1 MAHLSPRLKVVII
14 SILTILGILWVGLYF
29 YWASHYQ
36 NRIYPGVS
44 IGDLM
49 LGGTTREQAE
59 TLLRAR
65 IDNILNSGATFKI
78 KQKSAI
84 MPLSSLS
91 FESELSFPT
100 LVFEKEKMINSIL
113 GDKNPTFFGYIWF
126 WIKNDNQKNI
136 KPSYQLNKDLVRLWL
151 DKNFPELNSQP
162 ENAYFSLENDGKT
175 LTKNPEKFGFTV
187 DYQKTLSL
195 LTNDLDKLK
204 SPTIEIEITQIKP
217 KVSLKDLAG
226 WEDNVKKTISSG
238 GMKLSLPDNSVT
250 KNLPKKS
257 WIISNK
263 QLVTWLTAETNA
275 TPVTLLLDQQKVLS
289 FLTET
294 IAPIVD
300 QEAILPRFEI
310 KDGRVISWQAGQI
323 GHRLSATSSSL
334 QVANDFASGQKNS
347 VLEIEE
353 VNTDSL
359 STNYD
364 FQIKEIIGTGYSR
377 FSGSPANRRHNIK
390 TGADALHGLLI
401 KPDEEFSLLKALGEI
416 DASSGYLPELVIKG
430 DKTVPEYGGGLC
442 QIGTTVFRSALNTGL
457 PITQRR
463 NHSYR
468 VSYYE
473 PAGTD
478 ATIYD
483 PAPDFRFLND
493 TGNYILIQ
501 SRIEG
506 DDLYFDFWGTKDGRI
521 ASTTDPVIY
530 NIVKPAPTKMVETET
545 LAPGEKKCTESAHSG
560 ADAYFDYTVT
570 YPEGSTTTPVQTR
583 RFSSHYIPWQ
593 AVCLIG
599 KASSTPPT
607 ENITATTTTEF
618 SNEGPLNNN

>member
-1 MAHLSPRLKVVII
+1 MAHLSPKLKVIII
-14 SILTILGILWVGLYF
+14 SILTILGIIWASLYF
-29 YWASHYQ
+29 YWINHHQ

-44 IGDLM
+44 IGDLA
-49 LGGTTREQAE
+49 LGGTNREQAE
-59 TLLRAR
+59 ILLRAR
-65 IDNILNSGATFKI
+65 IDSIVNSGVTFKAD
-78 KQKSAI
+78 QKSVV
-84 MPLSSLS
+84 MPLSNLS

-113 GDKNPTFFGYIWF
+113 GDKKPTFLGYIWF
-126 WIKNDNQKNI
+126 WFKNNNQKNI
-136 KPSYQLNKDLVRLWL
+136 KPSYQLNKDLVLSWL

-162 ENAYFSLENDGKT
+162 ENAYFSLENDEKT
-175 LTKNPEKFGFTV
+175 LIKHPEIAGLAI

-204 SPTIEIEITQIKP
+204 SPTIEIAITKIEPEIL
-217 KVSLKDLAG
+217 LKDLAG
-226 WEDNVKKTISSG
+226 WEDDVKNIISSG
-238 GMKLSLPDNSVT
+238 GIKLSLPDNSVT
-250 KNLPKKS
+250 KNLPKKN
-257 WIISNK
+257 WTVSNK
-263 QLVTWLTAETNA
+263 QLVTWLKTN
-275 TPVTLLLDQQKVLS
+275 TNPTTLLLDQQKVLS
-289 FLTET
+289 FLKET
-294 IAPIVD
+294 VAPLVD
-300 QEAILPRFEI
+300 KEAILPRFEI
-310 KDGRVISWQAGQI
+310 KEGRVISWQAGQT
-323 GHRLSATSSSL
+323 GHQLNATSSSL
-334 QVANDFASGQKNS
+334 QIAKDFASGQKNS
-347 VLEIEE
+347 ILEIEE
-353 VNTDSL
+353 VNIDSL
-359 STNYD
+359 SSDYD
-364 FQIKEIIGTGYSR
+364 FQIKEIIGTGHSR

-390 TGADALHGLLI
+390 IGADALHGLLI

-599 KASSTPPT
+599 KATSTPQT
-607 ENITATTTTEF
+607 EATTTATTTEITNQE
-618 SNEGPLNNN
+618 SQNN

>member
-1 MAHLSPRLKVVII
+1 MVHPSPRFKIVII
-14 SILTILGILWVGLYF
+14 SVLVILGILWAGLYF
-29 YWASHYQ
+29 YWANYYQ

-44 IGDLM
+44 IGELA
-49 LGGTTREQAE
+49 LGGTSGEQAE
-59 TLLRAR
+59 TILRAR
-65 IDNILNSGATFKI
+65 VDNILNSGITFKTE
-78 KQKSAI
+78 QKSVI

-91 FESELSFPT
+91 LESELSFPV
-100 LVFEKEKMINSIL
+100 LAFEKEKMINSVL
-113 GDKNPTFFGYIWF
+113 GDKKPGFFGYIWF
-126 WIKNDNQKNI
+126 WFKSDAQKNI
-136 KPSYQLNKDLVRLWL
+136 KPSYQLNKDLIRLWL
-151 DKNFPELNSQP
+151 DENFSELSSQP
-162 ENAYFSLENDGKT
+162 KNAYFSLGSDKKT
-175 LTKNPEKFGFTV
+175 LIKNPETTGLAI

-195 LTNDLDKLK
+195 LTSALDKLQ
-204 SPTIEIEITQIKP
+204 SPIIDIEIIKIEP
-217 KVSLKDLAG
+217 KISLKDLDS
-226 WEDNVKKTISSG
+226 WENDVKKVISDG
-238 GMKLSLPDNSVT
+238 EIRLSVPNNSAT
-250 KNLPKKS
+250 KNLVKKN
-257 WIISNK
+257 WVISNK
-263 QLVTWLTAETNA
+263 QLVTWLTAETSTNPA
-275 TPVTLLLDQQKVLS
+275 TLILDQPKVLS

-294 IAPIVD
+294 IAPLVD

-310 KDGRVISWQAGQI
+310 KDGRVISWRAGQAGY
-323 GHRLSATSSSL
+323 RLNATSSSL
-334 QVANDFASGQKNS
+334 RIIKDFASGQKNS
-347 VLEIEE
+347 ILEIDEI
-353 VNTDSL
+353 NANNL
-359 STNYD
+359 STDYD
-364 FQIKEIIGTGYSR
+364 FQIKEVIGTGHSR

-390 TGADALHGLLI
+390 IGADALHGLLI

-530 NIVKPAPTKMVETET
+530 NIVKPAPTKMIETET

-599 KASSTPPT
+599 KATSTAPIET
-607 ENITATTTTEF
+607 TATSTLTET
-618 SNEGPLNNN
+618 EEPLNNN